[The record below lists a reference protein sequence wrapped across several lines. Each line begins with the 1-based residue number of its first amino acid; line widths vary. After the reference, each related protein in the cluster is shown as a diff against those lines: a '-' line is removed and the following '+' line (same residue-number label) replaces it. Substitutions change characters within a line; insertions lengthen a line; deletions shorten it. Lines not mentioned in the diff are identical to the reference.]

1 MNFLR
6 NHWFDIGGILAIL
19 NIIALLIFHTQ
30 LTSFEILLW
39 ISLISLFVHQ
49 VEEYRY
55 PGYFPGMV
63 NTVLFKSTQP
73 ERYPLNTSSAFIIN
87 VILGWGVY
95 AAAIF
100 VNNNAIWFTMIPII
114 VSLGN
119 FMAHTTLFNIKGK
132 TFYNPGMLT
141 SIFLFL
147 PIVIYYFYYVSS
159 SNLAETSDYIIGII
173 LGIIL
178 NYVGIIKVINWMK
191 NKNTPYVF
199 QPRQAKP

>member
-6 NHWFDIGGILAIL
+6 NHWFDIGAVLAVL
-19 NIIALLIFHTQ
+19 NIIALLIFQ
-30 LTSFEILLW
+30 NGLTDFEILLW
-39 ISLISLFVHQ
+39 ISLISLFLHQ
-49 VEEYRY
+49 FEEYRY

-63 NTVLFKSTQP
+63 NTVLFKSSEP
-73 ERYPLNTSSAFIIN
+73 DRYPLNTNSAFIIN

-100 VNNNAIWFTMIPII
+100 MNTNAIWFTMIPFI

-147 PIVIYYFYYVSS
+147 PIVIYYFYYISVN
-159 SNLAETSDYIIGII
+159 NLAVTSDYIIGII
-173 LGIIL
+173 LGVIM
-178 NYVGIIKVINWMK
+178 NYVGIIKVIEWMK
-191 NKNTPYVF
+191 NKNTKYIF
-199 QPRQAKP
+199 EPRQARA